1 MIKLTRERPR
11 VVRYRRRYNRA
22 SLMYAVDIRMRP
34 EELSRRMSEMR
45 MWLDENRF
53 EPSTFSCHDQ
63 SFGVLVSVKF
73 RIAQQAEAFAERFG
87 GRADHSSAVFAEVS
101 LI

>member
-1 MIKLTRERPR
+1 
-11 VVRYRRRYNRA
+11 
-22 SLMYAVDIRMRP
+22 MYAVDIRMRP
-34 EELSRRMSEMR
+34 GELSRRMSEMR
-45 MWLDENRF
+45 MWLDEYRF

-73 RIAQQAEAFAERFG
+73 RVAQQAEGFAERFG
-87 GRADHSSAVFAEVS
+87 GRTDRSSAVLAEID